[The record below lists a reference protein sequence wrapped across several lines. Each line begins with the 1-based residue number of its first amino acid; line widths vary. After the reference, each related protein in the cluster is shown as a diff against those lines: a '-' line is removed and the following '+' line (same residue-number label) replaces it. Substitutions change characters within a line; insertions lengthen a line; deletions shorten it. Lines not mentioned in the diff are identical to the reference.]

1 MLCKLGNKF
10 LLAQITFCEQNF
22 LYSLQVNYRPAA
34 DEDFIQAIVVVT
46 RVRAV
51 EVVSLE
57 A

>member
-1 MLCKLGNKF
+1 MLCKLANKF